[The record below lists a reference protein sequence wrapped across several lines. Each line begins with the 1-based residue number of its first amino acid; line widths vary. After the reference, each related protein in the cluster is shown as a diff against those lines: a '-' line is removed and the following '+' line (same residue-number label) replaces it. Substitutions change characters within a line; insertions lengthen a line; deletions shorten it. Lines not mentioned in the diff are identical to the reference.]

1 MEICGLIEEI
11 IYRNEIN
18 GYTVLEIRD
27 ESSDEMVTAVG
38 SMLQVAEGERVR
50 LAGEWT
56 VHRDYGRQLKVD
68 TMEALAPAGLAGLER
83 YLGSG
88 LIKGIGPATAKKL
101 VEHFGEDVLEVL
113 EYAPQRLTEISGIGM
128 SKAERMAASF
138 AEQKEIRDVML
149 FLQQYN
155 VTTAQ
160 AVRIYRTYK
169 GKTIQNVRENPYRL
183 AEDVHGIGFKTA
195 DRIAQSMGIENAS
208 PYRIAA
214 GIRYALGQASGLGHT
229 CLPQDAL
236 AEQAA
241 GLMEIEPADIG
252 LTLGQMI
259 LEQRLIADN
268 REDGAYVYLPSFYFA
283 ETAIAKKLRALVAVK
298 PGMAGDLSRYVA
310 SVQAERGIALAS
322 QQEKAV
328 RMALENGVF
337 IITGGPGTGK
347 TMIIN
352 CIIDL
357 MAGEGLKVELAAP
370 TGRAAKRMAET
381 TGREARTIHRML
393 EYAYGEGDGYSFGRG
408 EDNPVEADAV
418 IIDEM
423 SMVDILLMH
432 HMLKAVSP
440 GTRLILVGDA
450 DQLPPVGPGNVLAD
464 IIGCGW
470 VPVVRLTE
478 IFRQAQESSIVMN
491 AHRINA
497 GKAPVSN
504 EEGGDFYLMRQ
515 EKPGTIVETV
525 LGLVT
530 QRLPEYKGYDP
541 IRDIQV
547 LCPMRKTEMGV
558 YAFNQKLQRALNHP
572 APHKKEY
579 SIGDSVFRQGDKVM
593 QIRNNYKLS
602 WKRYDTAGA
611 ELERGEG
618 VFNGDMGF
626 IRAIDDEEQTVE
638 VVYDGDRHVLYD
650 FSQTDELELAYA
662 VSVHK
667 SQGSEFPVVV
677 LPLAWGPP
685 MLMTRNLLYTAITR
699 AKELAVLVG
708 WERTMFNMVKNR
720 QVNERY
726 SGLSA
731 RLTASIGCE

>member
-27 ESSDEMVTAVG
+27 EANEEMVTAVG
-38 SMLQVAEGERVR
+38 RMLQVAEGERVR
-50 LAGEWT
+50 LSGEWT
-56 VHRDYGRQLKVD
+56 VHRDYGRQLKVEKL
-68 TMEALAPAGLAGLER
+68 EALAPAGLAGLER

-195 DRIAQSMGIENAS
+195 DRIAQSMGIEKAS

-241 GLMEIEPADIG
+241 GLMEIEPGDIG

-283 ETAIAKKLRALVAVK
+283 EMAIAKKLRALVAVK
-298 PGMAGDLSRYVA
+298 PGMAGDLTRYVA

-347 TMIIN
+347 TTIIN

-357 MAGEGLKVELAAP
+357 MAGEGLRVELAAP

-393 EYAYGEGDGYSFGRG
+393 EYTYGEGDGYTFGRD

-497 GKAPVSN
+497 GEAPVSN

-515 EKPGTIVETV
+515 EKPGSIVETV

-541 IRDIQV
+541 ICDIQV

-558 YAFNQKLQRALNHP
+558 YAFNQKLQRALNPP
-572 APHKKEY
+572 APDKKEY

-593 QIRNNYKLS
+593 QTRNNYKLS
-602 WKRYDTAGA
+602 WKRYDIAGA

-638 VVYDGDRHVLYD
+638 VVYDGDRHVPYD

-667 SQGSEFPVVV
+667 SQGSEFPVVI

-708 WERTMFNMVKNR
+708 WERTMLNMVKNR

-726 SGLSA
+726 SGLSV
-731 RLTASIGCE
+731 RLTASIGEE